1 MKICYV
7 ITEKNGKKFWNRI
20 GAAFENKDGSINVK
34 LDSLPIG
41 GEMQI
46 REYVP
51 REGDAPAA
59 GKAQRKDIDDDD
71 APF

>member
-20 GAAFENKDGSINVK
+20 GAAFENKDGSLNVK

-51 REGDAPAA
+51 RDGDASAA
-59 GKAQRKDIDDDD
+59 GKGQRKEEDDD